1 MRLEAAARMDL
12 FRKLWK
18 ARKLIVVVFIP
29 LSLLPLPLIHPT
41 SEACCAYVLM
51 VTAVYW
57 VSEAVPLGAAALVPA
72 FLYPL
77 FGVLKSSEVAAEYC
91 KDTTL
96 LLMGVICLAASIE
109 KWNLH
114 KRIALRMVMVAGAKP
129 GMLVLGFMCCTVF
142 LSMWL
147 SNTST
152 TAMVMP
158 IAEAVLQQLIC
169 TGLADSHDDSDTTEA
184 PEEDSGM
191 SAVAGKEENLD
202 KNQLELLYRNDNKD
216 CNKQE
221 LCTLDVTGES
231 NGLCLNPITRQ
242 EYVRHINGQLL
253 PQVAIEIPN
262 VKRVKARRDSQY
274 PTKRDH
280 MICKCLSLSITYAAT
295 IGGLITI
302 TGTSTN
308 LIFAEQF
315 NTRYPD
321 AKVIN
326 FGTWFIF
333 SFPIAIIMLVL
344 TWLWLHFL
352 FLGCN
357 FRETCSLSKKR
368 KTRREMLSERRIQ
381 EEYAKLGP
389 ISYPEVVTGVFFVL
403 MTLLWFT
410 REPGFVPGWT
420 SLFEKKG
427 YRTDATVSV
436 LLGFLLFLIPARR
449 PFSSFTSMCRNS
461 EIYADPLAPMIT
473 WKDFQRLM
481 PWEIVILVG
490 GGYALAAGCKVSGL
504 SVWIGRQLEP
514 MSGLPPW
521 AVTLLACLLVSA
533 VTEFASNPATL
544 TVFLPILSALSETLL
559 INPLH
564 TLIPS
569 TMCVSFGVMLPVG
582 NPPNAIV
589 FSYGHVQI
597 SDMVKA
603 GFGVNL
609 IGVAVV
615 MLAITTWGVPLFNL
629 TEFPAWA
636 VARNVTGSL

>member
-1 MRLEAAARMDL
+1 ME
-12 FRKLWK
+12 
-18 ARKLIVVVFIP
+18 
-29 LSLLPLPLIHPT
+29 S
-41 SEACCAYVLM
+41 SCAYVLI

-72 FLYPL
+72 FLYPM
-77 FGVLKSSEVAAEYC
+77 FGVLKSSEVASEYF

-114 KRIALRMVMVAGAKP
+114 KRIALRMVMIAGAKP

-169 TGLADSHDDSDTTEA
+169 TGIADSLDDSVTVDTQDEESGESERQSEKVCMHVCMHVYYQLYFRSNSSLADNNSKNSLKSFIPIVPKQA
-184 PEEDSGM
+184 PIS
-191 SAVAGKEENLD
+191 
-202 KNQLELLYRNDNKD
+202 
-216 CNKQE
+216 
-221 LCTLDVTGES
+221 
-231 NGLCLNPITRQ
+231 
-242 EYVRHINGQLL
+242 
-253 PQVAIEIPN
+253 IPAPP
-262 VKRVKARRDSQY
+262 KKPKIRRDSLY

-315 NTRYPD
+315 NNRYPE

-333 SFPIAIIMLVL
+333 SLPIALIMLML
-344 TWLWLHFL
+344 TWIWLHCL

-368 KTRREMLSERRIQ
+368 KTRRELLSEKRIH
-381 EEYAKLGP
+381 EEYQKLGP
-389 ISYPEVVTGVFFVL
+389 ISYPEVVTGIFFIL
-403 MTLLWFT
+403 MTVLWFT

-436 LLGFLLFLIPARR
+436 LLGFLLFLIPARK
-449 PFSSFTSMCRNS
+449 PWPSAFSSENKGDDDDD
-461 EIYADPLAPMIT
+461 EEEEDPLAPMIT

-504 SVWIGRQLEP
+504 SMWIGRQLEP

-544 TVFLPILSALSETLL
+544 TVFLPILSALSETLH

-564 TLIPS
+564 TLIPA

-609 IGVAVV
+609 IGVFVV
-615 MLAITTWGVPLFNL
+615 MLAIMTWGEPLFHL
-629 TEFPAWA
+629 SEFPTWA
-636 VARNVTGSL
+636 LMRNVTGSF

>member
-12 FRKLWK
+12 FRKLWR
-18 ARKLIVVVFIP
+18 ARKLILVVFIP

-114 KRIALRMVMVAGAKP
+114 KRIALRMVMIAGAKP

-169 TGLADSHDDSDTTEA
+169 TGLADSHVDSETAEV
-184 PEEDSGM
+184 PEEDS
-191 SAVAGKEENLD
+191 AVSDKEENLD
-202 KNQLELLYRNDNKD
+202 KNQLELLYRNNCNDY
-216 CNKQE
+216 NKQV
-221 LCTLDVTGES
+221 LSTLSDTKTAEV
-231 NGLCLNPITRQ
+231 NGLGLKPISNQ
-242 EYVRHINGQLL
+242 EFIKNTNGHL
-253 PQVAIEIPN
+253 PQVEIEIPN
-262 VKRVKARRDSQY
+262 VKRVKMRRDSQY

-368 KTRREMLSERRIQ
+368 KTRREMLSERRIH

-389 ISYPEVVTGVFFVL
+389 ISYPEVVTGVFFIL

-449 PFSSFTSMCRNS
+449 PFSSSSCCKNS
-461 EIYADPLAPMIT
+461 DDDSESDPLAPMIT

-544 TVFLPILSALSETLL
+544 TVFLPILSALSETLH

-597 SDMVKA
+597 RDMVKA

-636 VARNVTGSL
+636 LARNVTGSL

>member
-1 MRLEAAARMDL
+1 MRLEGARMDIIK
-12 FRKLWK
+12 KLWT
-18 ARKLIVVVFIP
+18 ARKLILVVMIP
-29 LSLLPLPLIHPT
+29 LSLLPLPLIHPC
-41 SEACCAYVLM
+41 SESSCAYVLI

-77 FGVLKSSEVAAEYC
+77 FGVLKSSEVASEYF

-114 KRIALRMVMVAGAKP
+114 KRIALRMVMIAGAKP

-169 TGLADSHDDSDTTEA
+169 TGIADSLDDSVTVDTQ
-184 PEEDSGM
+184 EEDSE
-191 SAVAGKEENLD
+191 KEENH
-202 KNQLELLYRNDNKD
+202 KPINNELELMNYKDNEQHEV
-216 CNKQE
+216 CILRE
-221 LCTLDVTGES
+221 G
-231 NGLCLNPITRQ
+231 PIS
-242 EYVRHINGQLL
+242 
-253 PQVAIEIPN
+253 IPAPP
-262 VKRVKARRDSQY
+262 KKPKIRRDSLY

-315 NTRYPD
+315 NNRYPE

-333 SFPIAIIMLVL
+333 SLPIALIMLVL

-357 FRETCSLSKKR
+357 FKETCSLSKKR
-368 KTRREMLSERRIQ
+368 KTRREILSEKRIH
-381 EEYAKLGP
+381 EEYEKLGP
-389 ISYPEVVTGVFFVL
+389 ISYPEVVTGVFFIL
-403 MTLLWFT
+403 MTVLWFT

-436 LLGFLLFLIPARR
+436 LLGFLLFLIPARK
-449 PFSSFTSMCRNS
+449 PWPSAFSSKSTGDD
-461 EIYADPLAPMIT
+461 EDEEDDPLAPMIT

-504 SVWIGRQLEP
+504 SMWIGRQLEP
-514 MSGLPPW
+514 MSGLAPW
-521 AVTLLACLLVSA
+521 AVTLLTCLLVSA

-544 TVFLPILSALSETLL
+544 TVFLPILSALSETLQ
-559 INPLH
+559 INPLQ
-564 TLIPS
+564 TLIPA

-609 IGVAVV
+609 IGVFVV
-615 MLAITTWGVPLFNL
+615 MLAILTWGEPLFGL
-629 TEFPAWA
+629 SEFPTWA
-636 VARNVTGSL
+636 VMRNVTGNL

>member
-12 FRKLWK
+12 FRKLWR
-18 ARKLIVVVFIP
+18 ARKLILVVFIP

-77 FGVLKSSEVAAEYC
+77 FGVLKSSEVASEYC

-114 KRIALRMVMVAGAKP
+114 KRIALRMVMIAGAKP

-169 TGLADSHDDSDTTEA
+169 TGLADSHDDSETVEA
-184 PEEDSGM
+184 SEGDSAA
-191 SAVAGKEENLD
+191 SSKQVENLEKD
-202 KNQLELLYRNDNKD
+202 QLELFYRNERNEM
-216 CNKQE
+216 NKQE
-221 LCTLDVTGES
+221 LHTLNEAGGA
-231 NGLCLNPITRQ
+231 NGLGLQPVLNKTFVKQ
-242 EYVRHINGQLL
+242 TNGHL

-368 KTRREMLSERRIQ
+368 KTRREMMSERRIH

-389 ISYPEVVTGVFFVL
+389 ISYPEVVTGVFFIL

-449 PFSSFTSMCRNS
+449 PFSSVSPSSRNS
-461 EIYADPLAPMIT
+461 DDDLNSDPLAPMIT

-615 MLAITTWGVPLFNL
+615 MLAITTWGVPLFSL

-636 VARNVTGSL
+636 VARNVTGGL

>member
-1 MRLEAAARMDL
+1 MRLEGARMDL
-12 FRKLWK
+12 IKKIWT
-18 ARKLIVVVFIP
+18 ARKLILVVMIP
-29 LSLLPLPLIHPT
+29 LSLLPLPLIHPC
-41 SEACCAYVLM
+41 SESSCAYVLI

-77 FGVLKSSEVAAEYC
+77 FGVLKSSEVASEYF

-114 KRIALRMVMVAGAKP
+114 KRIALRMVMIAGAKP

-169 TGLADSHDDSDTTEA
+169 TGIADSL
-184 PEEDSGM
+184 EDSLTVDTQDEE
-191 SAVAGKEENLD
+191 SDKEESQESS
-202 KNQLELLYRNDNKD
+202 KNQLELLDRKLNEKH
-216 CNKQE
+216 QVRILSEE
-221 LCTLDVTGES
+221 LNGLTLKPGFGPEFYKES
-231 NGLCLNPITRQ
+231 NGYLPEAPIS
-242 EYVRHINGQLL
+242 
-253 PQVAIEIPN
+253 IPAPPR
-262 VKRVKARRDSQY
+262 KPKIRRDSLY
-274 PTKRDH
+274 PTNRDH

-315 NTRYPD
+315 NNRYPE

-333 SFPIAIIMLVL
+333 SLPIALIMLML
-344 TWLWLHFL
+344 TWIWLHCL

-357 FRETCSLSKKR
+357 FRDTCSLSKKR
-368 KTRREMLSERRIQ
+368 KTRREILSEKRIH
-381 EEYAKLGP
+381 EEYQKLGP
-389 ISYPEVVTGVFFVL
+389 ISYPEVVTGIFFIL
-403 MTLLWFT
+403 MTVLWFT

-420 SLFEKKG
+420 LLFEKKG

-436 LLGFLLFLIPARR
+436 LLGFLLFLIPARK
-449 PFSSFTSMCRNS
+449 PWPSAFSSESKGDDDD
-461 EIYADPLAPMIT
+461 EEEEDPLAPMIT

-490 GGYALAAGCKVSGL
+490 GGYALAAGCKEVLLLLL
-504 SVWIGRQLEP
+504 SPVPQ
-514 MSGLPPW
+514 
-521 AVTLLACLLVSA
+521 
-533 VTEFASNPATL
+533 
-544 TVFLPILSALSETLL
+544 SETLH

-564 TLIPS
+564 TLIPA

-609 IGVAVV
+609 IGVFVV
-615 MLAITTWGVPLFNL
+615 MLAIMTWGEPLFHL
-629 TEFPAWA
+629 SEFPTWA
-636 VARNVTGSL
+636 LMPNVTGSL